1 MIAVATTDELIEVLR
16 HAKAEGFRVHIVGEG
31 TNTFFGENPKNILII
46 KNEIRGI
53 SLEEQGD
60 IYQLTAGAGE
70 SWDDIVNLSVEKDL
84 WGIENLSY
92 IPGTVGAAPVQNIG
106 AYGTELKDVFVKLVA
121 IDMETFDIV
130 EIDAERC
137 NFGYRDSIFKKQKG
151 KYCIISITIRLSSK
165 AKPRLEYKPLDA
177 LSGKENITPK
187 DVRDLVINT
196 RQEKLPDWKKFPNA
210 GSFFKNPVV
219 SRVKAEDLRST
230 YPEIPLIQV
239 EEGYKIPAA
248 WLIEHIAEAKGVKMG
263 DVGTWPTQPL
273 VIVNYGKTTANELL
287 DFSSRITQKIEE
299 KTGISL
305 EREVNY
311 VC

>member
-1 MIAVATTDELIEVLR
+1 MIVVGTIAELTEALM
-16 HAKAEGFRVHIVGEG
+16 HAKAKGLRVHILGDG
-31 TNTFFGENPKNILII
+31 TNTFFGDDVQNLLVI
-46 KNEIRGI
+46 KNEIKGI
-53 SLEEQGD
+53 SLELQANSYE
-60 IYQLTAGAGE
+60 LTAGSGE
-70 SWDDIVNLSVEKDL
+70 VWDDIVRLSIEKNL

-106 AYGTELKDVFVKLVA
+106 AYGTELKDVFVKLSA
-121 IDMETFDIV
+121 IDLETLDLV
-130 EIDAERC
+130 EINPEACD
-137 NFGYRDSIFKKQKG
+137 FDYRDSIFKKQKG

-165 AKPRLEYKPLDA
+165 AKPRLGYKPLDV
-177 LSGKENITPK
+177 LSGKESITQK

-196 RQEKLPDWKKFPNA
+196 RQEKLPDWKKVPNA

-219 SRVKAEDLRST
+219 SNAKAEDLRIT

-273 VIVNYGKTTANELL
+273 VIVNYGQATANELL
-287 DFSSRITQKIEE
+287 DFSSSITKKIEE